1 MPRSQII
8 TMKLILL
15 CLAVVLCTFGK
26 GTAGVRFGSR
36 FGVNANANLKSSV
49 GLSPKTKSADGDK
62 HDNVPAGDEA
72 TMESKSNIG
81 TGAIIDLNSILRF
94 ESPIKTIVSA
104 LAKGK
109 YLLDKL
115 TGILP
120 AENSISKSFEKL
132 LGGAMAIA
140 GGSGDATAETKLQP
154 SLGVV
159 TTSGAES
166 PEAVAS
172 NMLKTLEAIVN
183 NHRDNAG
190 TSGSDATAESKLQ
203 SLLGVDTA
211 TGGDQKL
218 QVGMHNGDGR
228 KVLLEPLAEEVG
240 REVHASDSGVSG
252 SQHSL
257 VGVTTGSEGHL
268 NLKDEKAPEVN
279 GNEVDGQNSSDS
291 SETGS
296 MDVGNK
302 NDSGTNVASP
312 GPHDS
317 AGSVVSGRCTCS
329 TD

>member
-72 TMESKSNIG
+72 TME
-81 TGAIIDLNSILRF
+81 T
-94 ESPIKTIVSA
+94 
-104 LAKGK
+104 
-109 YLLDKL
+109 
-115 TGILP
+115 
-120 AENSISKSFEKL
+120 ENSISKSFEKL

-159 TTSGAES
+159 TTSGGDQKVQAES

>member
-159 TTSGAES
+159 TTSGGDQKVQAES

-218 QVGMHNGDGR
+218 Q
-228 KVLLEPLAEEVG
+228 
-240 REVHASDSGVSG
+240 GVSG

>member
-104 LAKGK
+104 LAK
-109 YLLDKL
+109 
-115 TGILP
+115 
-120 AENSISKSFEKL
+120 ENSISKSFEKL

-159 TTSGAES
+159 TTSGGDQKVQAES

>member
-72 TMESKSNIG
+72 TMES
-81 TGAIIDLNSILRF
+81 
-94 ESPIKTIVSA
+94 
-104 LAKGK
+104 
-109 YLLDKL
+109 
-115 TGILP
+115 
-120 AENSISKSFEKL
+120 
-132 LGGAMAIA
+132 
-140 GGSGDATAETKLQP
+140 DATAETKLQP

>member
-159 TTSGAES
+159 TTSGGDQKVQAES

-190 TSGSDATAESKLQ
+190 TSGDATAESKLQ

-211 TGGDQKL
+211 TG
-218 QVGMHNGDGR
+218 
-228 KVLLEPLAEEVG
+228 
-240 REVHASDSGVSG
+240 GVSG

>member
-159 TTSGAES
+159 TTSGGDQKVQAES

-211 TGGDQKL
+211 TG
-218 QVGMHNGDGR
+218 
-228 KVLLEPLAEEVG
+228 
-240 REVHASDSGVSG
+240 GVSG

>member
-62 HDNVPAGDEA
+62 HDNVPAG
-72 TMESKSNIG
+72 
-81 TGAIIDLNSILRF
+81 
-94 ESPIKTIVSA
+94 
-104 LAKGK
+104 
-109 YLLDKL
+109 
-115 TGILP
+115 

-159 TTSGAES
+159 TTSGGDQKVQAES